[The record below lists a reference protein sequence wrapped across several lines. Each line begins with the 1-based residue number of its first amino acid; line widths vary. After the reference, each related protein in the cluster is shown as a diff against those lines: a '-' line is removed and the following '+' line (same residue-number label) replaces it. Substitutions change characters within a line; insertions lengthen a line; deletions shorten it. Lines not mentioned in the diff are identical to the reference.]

1 MPALQPPLSTTI
13 GLLMVVLVVAL
24 VAWALQLM
32 QSANDRRD
40 FSLMLA
46 GCMVCSAAVGLAT
59 VMVLTLT
66 GPSRLATRAVGLPQP
81 LEEPGI
87 SLDAV
92 NLPWDGPLDCLLEP
106 SRCPDLRS
114 S

>member
-1 MPALQPPLSTTI
+1 MARYIGSVTAFQSLPPSAFTAI
-13 GLLMVVLVVAL
+13 GLLMVVAVVAL

-32 QSANDRRD
+32 QVASETKE

-66 GPSRLATRAVGLPQP
+66 SPDRLEARGLMAAV
-81 LEEPGI
+81 ENEAGI
-87 SLDAV
+87 SLDSIV
-92 NLPWDGPLDCLLEP
+92 LPWDGQL
-106 SRCPDLRS
+106 
-114 S
+114 

>member
-1 MPALQPPLSTTI
+1 MNALTGLPTPAFTALA
-13 GLLMVVLVVAL
+13 LLMVLAVVAL

-32 QSANDRRD
+32 QAANDRQE

-66 GPSRLATRAVGLPQP
+66 GPDRHAVSAMLPSSDP
-81 LEEPGI
+81 TGV
-87 SLDAV
+87 SLDSIV
-92 NLPWDGPLDCLLEP
+92 LPWDGQL
-106 SRCPDLRS
+106 
-114 S
+114 

>member
-1 MPALQPPLSTTI
+1 LPALQPPLSTAI
-13 GLLMVVLVVAL
+13 GLLMVVVVVAM

-32 QSANDRRD
+32 QSANDRRE

-66 GPSRLATRAVGLPQP
+66 GPNRLAFRAIGFPQP
-81 LEEPGI
+81 IEEPGI
-87 SLDAV
+87 SLDSV
-92 NLPWDGPLDCLLEP
+92 NLPWDGSLDCLVDP

>member
-1 MPALQPPLSTTI
+1 MPALQPPLSTAI
-13 GLLMVVLVVAL
+13 GLLMVVVVVAM

-32 QSANDRRD
+32 QSANDRRE

-66 GPSRLATRAVGLPQP
+66 GPNRLAVPCHRLSPAHRGARDQPRFDQPALGWLP
-81 LEEPGI
+81 
-87 SLDAV
+87 
-92 NLPWDGPLDCLLEP
+92 
-106 SRCPDLRS
+106 
-114 S
+114 

>member
-1 MPALQPPLSTTI
+1 
-13 GLLMVVLVVAL
+13 MVVVVVVAL

-32 QSANDRRD
+32 ETANQRQE

-66 GPSRLATRAVGLPQP
+66 SPDRLDARGLLPSANATSSEA
-81 LEEPGI
+81 GI
-87 SLDAV
+87 SLDAIS
-92 NLPWDGPLDCLLEP
+92 LPWDGPPNLHAT
-106 SRCPDLRS
+106 R
-114 S
+114 

>member
-1 MPALQPPLSTTI
+1 VFPPLPSTTTAL
-13 GLLMVVLVVAL
+13 GVLMVVVVVAL

-32 QSANDRRD
+32 EAANQRKE

-66 GPSRLATRAVGLPQP
+66 SPDRLEARGLLANPYADP
-81 LEEPGI
+81 NGLETGI
-87 SLDAV
+87 SLDAIS
-92 NLPWDGPLDCLLEP
+92 LPWDGPLDLHAT
-106 SRCPDLRS
+106 R
-114 S
+114 